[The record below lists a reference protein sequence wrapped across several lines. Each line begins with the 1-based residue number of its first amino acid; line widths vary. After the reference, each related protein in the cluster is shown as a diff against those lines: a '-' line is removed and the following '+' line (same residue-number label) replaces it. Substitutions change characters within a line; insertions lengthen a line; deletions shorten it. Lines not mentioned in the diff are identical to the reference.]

1 MGYLLW
7 SLPVCLLSLGLLP
20 PAALANNLVTSAPL
34 KPQGLS
40 PVAPVSPNL
49 VSAWQ
54 LNQLATRIA
63 EQVEGTDTPSLLDSL
78 DLPGLAEIIDHR
90 GNLKL
95 PLGLTVYTTLGDTS
109 VGFGTNF

>member
-1 MGYLLW
+1 MGYRLW
-7 SLPVCLLSLGLLP
+7 SLPVYLLSLGLLAP
-20 PAALANNLVTSAPL
+20 DALANYLVSGAPL

-40 PVAPVSPNL
+40 PVAPVSPSL

-78 DLPGLAEIIDHR
+78 DLPGLEEIIDHR